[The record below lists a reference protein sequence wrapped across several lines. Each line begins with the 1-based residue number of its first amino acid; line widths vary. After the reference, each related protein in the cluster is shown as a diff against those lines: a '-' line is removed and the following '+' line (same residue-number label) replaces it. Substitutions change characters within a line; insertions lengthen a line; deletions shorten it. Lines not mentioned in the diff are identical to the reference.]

1 MTGTYLNTTWISVFF
16 RICLKLVITIR
27 GGDEISQLAGAAS
40 DLSSIP
46 KLGMQIGDVNLDGV
60 EDVVA
65 AEVCGYDV

>member
-1 MTGTYLNTTWISVFF
+1 MLSAPTRTLNFLKNSGEYLSKSWP
-16 RICLKLVITIR
+16 
-27 GGDEISQLAGAAS
+27 